1 MKKLYE
7 FTIYT
12 EGEVDKIEKKTENGQ
27 EITVKTRIKDKIPHK
42 FVLKQLARREND
54 EFRLFYGA
62 QIKRGI
68 DAGLLTEGVLMNK
81 HIEGTGGLLS
91 QETVKRV
98 IYLNKKIDE
107 VRDQLFKLRAA
118 EPSEDREN
126 KEIDLFSEFSNLNSE
141 LQSIHNSSQAIF
153 GNTAEAYAKEKSN
166 LWMILFQTYIDKD
179 GKIEPYFK
187 GKDYSEKED
196 FLFDL
201 EDNNDVL
208 FEALRTKLLVLWSN
222 YSTGQVSKP
231 EDFAKLE
238 KTLDEEI
245 EAMKKAA
252 LEEAEQKAK
261 EVNAEA
267 ENSSVESTA

>member
-1 MKKLYE
+1 M
-7 FTIYT
+7 
-12 EGEVDKIEKKTENGQ
+12 
-27 EITVKTRIKDKIPHK
+27 
-42 FVLKQLARREND
+42 LKQLARREND

-107 VRDQLFKLRAA
+107 VREQLFKLRAA
-118 EPSEDREN
+118 EKSEDRDN
-126 KEIDLFSEFSNLNSE
+126 KEVDLFSEFSNLNAE

-166 LWMILFQTYIDKD
+166 LWMILFQTYTDKD
-179 GKIEPYFK
+179 GKIEPFFK
-187 GKDYSEKED
+187 GKEFKEKED

-201 EDNNDVL
+201 EDNNDKI
-208 FEALRTKLLVLWSN
+208 FEAVRTKLLVLWSN
-222 YSTGQVSKP
+222 YSTGQIATP
-231 EDFAKLE
+231 EDFAKIE
-238 KTLDEEI
+238 KALDEEI
-245 EAMKKAA
+245 EALKKEA
-252 LEEAEQKAK
+252 LEEAEQNAK
-261 EVNAEA
+261 EINAEA
-267 ENSSVESTA
+267 EKSAEAVQAEAVT